1 MNERQ
6 QIIYMQARLM
16 RLASKEWK
24 KSIEIITELFVNYGV
39 LQYVEDCF
47 GIFHV
52 EGDEAILDDIEIYL
66 KSKGVMYDAEINK
79 KHAITIE
86 KVTAEESKNNAIDL
100 MITMVVDELAEDMQI
115 KPTELLPK
123 FMASETGKLLY
134 DESSKVWWNGPS
146 DIAEMYKAEIANK
159 ELNNFFIE
167 GLQGAGKTTFV
178 QRLSDKLKD
187 YTIFREGDYSPVELA
202 WCAYVTEEQ
211 YNKILKEYPSLRA
224 EIQEKAVTEDSH
236 KIICYTRILT
246 DVPDFHKNMEKF
258 EIYNGNLDKES
269 FENVIFE
276 RFGKWNGRGQIFEC
290 SIFQNIIENQMLYF
304 MMTDEEILD
313 FYRRLKNVLAGKTYR
328 IIYLD
333 VEDIQGAIDV
343 IRKERS
349 DDNGNELWFPLMIRY
364 LEESPYGKEHMLT
377 GMDGLIAH
385 LERRKALELRIIE
398 EIFKEESVAVKA
410 KKYSMEDVAA
420 LVD

>member
-1 MNERQ
+1 MAIER
-6 QIIYMQARLM
+6 
-16 RLASKEWK
+16 
-24 KSIEIITELFVNYGV
+24 VV
-39 LQYVEDCF
+39 
-47 GIFHV
+47 
-52 EGDEAILDDIEIYL
+52 
-66 KSKGVMYDAEINK
+66 
-79 KHAITIE
+79 
-86 KVTAEESKNNAIDL
+86 AEETKSNAIDL
-100 MITMVVDELAEDMQI
+100 MITMVVDELAEDMQL
-115 KPTELLPK
+115 KPTELLPQ

-134 DESSKVWWNGPS
+134 DEASKVWWSGPS

-159 ELNNFFIE
+159 KQNNFFIE

-178 QRLSDKLKD
+178 QRLSDELKD
-187 YTIFREGDYSPVELA
+187 YTVFREGDYSPVELA

-211 YNKILKEYPSLRA
+211 YNKILEEYPSLRT
-224 EIQEKAVTEDSH
+224 EIQEKTVAEDSY

-246 DVPDFHKNMEKF
+246 DIPDFHKNMEKF

-276 RFGKWNGRGQIFEC
+276 RFGKWNETGQIFEC
-290 SIFQNIIENQMLYF
+290 SIFQNIIENQILYL

-313 FYRRLKNVLAGKTYR
+313 FYRRLKDVLAGKSYR

-333 VEDIQGAIDV
+333 VEDIRGGIDV

-349 DDNGNELWFPLMIRY
+349 DDSGNELWFPLMLRY

-398 EIFKEESVAVKA
+398 EIFKEESAVVKA
-410 KKYSMEDVAA
+410 KKYTMEDVAGA
-420 LVD
+420 VFQGAVSVL